1 MLTRQQAAPMIRRR
15 GRKMRQMHELKAEN
29 ERLRAQVR
37 WLRDALIN
45 ETIRYRKRAL
55 GAMPTNEQI
64 HVIIG
69 GIDGNMAVAAD
80 RAVPH
85 GGASEPTPDEGTHVV
100 EQGEQ

>member
-1 MLTRQQAAPMIRRR
+1 MLTRYGAAPMIRRY
-15 GRKMRQMHELKAEN
+15 GRRMRQMNELKAEN

-45 ETIRYRKRAL
+45 ESVHRRYAKGDPVTQDEIRF
-55 GAMPTNEQI
+55 
-64 HVIIG
+64 IIG